1 MGERQILLIDL
12 ELCIGCQTCTI
23 ACKSEHGFG
32 KGAGIRV
39 ETIETVNTGKK
50 VTGFSEFSM
59 YFQPVTCM
67 QCEQPAC
74 LDACTEEAITKRS
87 DGIVLIDAENCTGC
101 EACVSSCP
109 YDALFYDEY
118 KNIVRK
124 CSFCHERL
132 DDGFEPFCALCC
144 PEKAIYWGDND
155 DPESEVSKLII
166 KRNAHTLKSELNT
179 GPAVFY
185 IPQKNCS

>member
-12 ELCIGCQTCTI
+12 ERCIGCQTCTI
-23 ACKSEHGFG
+23 ACKSEHGFD
-32 KGAGIRV
+32 KGSGIRV

-132 DDGFEPFCALCC
+132 TGLSLFAPCAVLKKQFIGGIMMIL
-144 PEKAIYWGDND
+144 KARCQN
-155 DPESEVSKLII
+155 L
-166 KRNAHTLKSELNT
+166 LLN
-179 GPAVFY
+179 GMP
-185 IPQKNCS
+185 IR